1 MANDINKVERILRK
15 GLYSLS
21 DSLYQYWPVGSSQN
35 EIPEVNI
42 SIHVAGALINAGYCV
57 YGEYRSSEG
66 VDTVAHDLYAF
77 LPSTNEQIVMEFKRF
92 PKTDAEASVSTDI
105 QRIKSN
111 WAGRKALGAV
121 VFLTQ
126 SSNFM
131 QWWLSDEREPSSMGT
146 AREWQLLDKHLKGIS
161 KKVLGHVAMPHS
173 GDVLEDGSIFFQ
185 EALYL
190 LFEI

>member
-57 YGEYRSSEG
+57 YGEYRSSDG

-77 LPSTNEQIVMEFKRF
+77 LPSTN
-92 PKTDAEASVSTDI
+92 
-105 QRIKSN
+105 
-111 WAGRKALGAV
+111 
-121 VFLTQ
+121 
-126 SSNFM
+126 
-131 QWWLSDEREPSSMGT
+131 
-146 AREWQLLDKHLKGIS
+146 
-161 KKVLGHVAMPHS
+161 
-173 GDVLEDGSIFFQ
+173 
-185 EALYL
+185 
-190 LFEI
+190 